1 MIRKSLSTKER
12 HNMKE
17 TVKIEFTRDQ
27 LKDLSKILEVFYR
40 MNMGQHSIAIET
52 CFTGDDSDRK
62 IDMPFD
68 WDTRMRLEKD
78 TNELV
83 FGDRNKQYGIY
94 QASSTARMAA
104 ELQDRV
110 DDWLRVT
117 ARGGLVH
124 PLEKGIFEMSP
135 IPVPEILDDNYDVV
149 VIKLTE
155 ETQNK
160 LEPYRNKKDLIQ
172 KDYEK
177 IWEIVDKDA
186 NICEYYE
193 KAVPVNSRI
202 CSCFTA
208 VEFKRSH
215 IKLNEK

>member
-1 MIRKSLSTKER
+1 
-12 HNMKE
+12 MKE
-17 TVKIEFTRDQ
+17 TVSIEFTRDQ
-27 LKDLSKILEVFYR
+27 LKDLSKILETFYR
-40 MNMGQHSIAIET
+40 MNMGQHSIALET
-52 CFTGDDSDRK
+52 CFVEDDSNRK

-68 WDTRMRLEKD
+68 WDARMRLEKD

-83 FGDRNKQYGIY
+83 FGDRNKNYGIF

-117 ARGGLVH
+117 ARGGLVN
-124 PLEKGIFEMSP
+124 PLEGGIFAMSDV
-135 IPVPEILDDNYDVV
+135 PVPKILDNSYDTVT
-149 VIKLTE
+149 IELTA
-155 ETQNK
+155 ETRNK
-160 LEPYRNKKDLIQ
+160 LDVYRNKKKPTQ
-172 KDYEK
+172 KDFNE
-177 IWEIVDKDA
+177 IWDIVDADA
-186 NICEYYE
+186 NIREYYE

-215 IKLNEK
+215 IKL